1 MSDRVIVVGGGIA
14 GLTAGF
20 RLQRAGF
27 EVLVVEAGDAPG
39 GRMATLQKSGYRID
53 TGASI
58 LMTRYRSMAQ
68 LISDA
73 GLSSQIAPTPDLTG
87 FRRNG
92 AVHRFHNH
100 SLIGIARTSL
110 LSPRAKARAL
120 PVTLDVLRSRR
131 SLSWSDPAQA
141 AAIDTE
147 SVREYAQRRINSDE
161 VLDALIDPLCAA
173 MALTGPDDMSVVDL
187 LAYVANVFGSRFFN
201 SAAGVQFLPAG
212 LARHLHVE
220 TSARVT
226 GVEETPGGVSVT
238 WGRPGEPDRTE
249 SATGCVIALQA
260 HDIPAIYPQ
269 LTPGQREV
277 IDTIRY
283 SIGIGVHFGLSRPPA
298 EPSVF
303 VCQSQRD
310 EPDLHLA
317 ILDHNKAPGRAPEG
331 AGLVSTFWRH
341 HWGRAHWDDS
351 DEQLVAS
358 AMPAVS
364 RLFPGMDTDIAFAH
378 VQRWKHALLYA
389 PPGRYSS
396 LGRFHDA
403 TPATS
408 RVRFAGD
415 WLATSSTN
423 SAIATGDRAA
433 EDLRAATGRPATGR
447 PAPGRP
453 APGRPAGQA
462 GMMGVEHR

>member
-1 MSDRVIVVGGGIA
+1 MGDRFVVVGGGIA

-20 RLQRAGF
+20 RLRQAGF
-27 EVLVVEAGDAPG
+27 EVLVLEAGDDPG
-39 GRMATLQKSGYRID
+39 GRMVTVRKSGYQID

-58 LMTRYRSMAQ
+58 LMTRYRSMSR

-73 GLSSQIAPTPDLTG
+73 GLTSQIVPTPDLTG
-87 FRRNG
+87 FKRNDT
-92 AVHRFHNH
+92 VHRFHNH
-100 SLIGIARTSL
+100 SLPGIVRTSL

-120 PVTLDVLRSRR
+120 PIALDVLRSRKR
-131 SLSWSDPAQA
+131 LSWSDPARA

-147 SVREYAQRRINSDE
+147 SVREYAQRRIDSDE

-201 SAAGVQFLPAG
+201 SPAGVRFLPAG
-212 LARHLHVE
+212 LARHLQVE

-226 GVEETPGGVSVT
+226 NVEETPGGVAVT
-238 WGRPGEPDRTE
+238 WSRPGEPDRTE
-249 SATGCVIALQA
+249 SASGCVIATQA
-260 HDIPAIYPQ
+260 HDIPAMYPQ
-269 LTPGQREV
+269 ATPGQREV

-283 SIGIGVHFGLSRPPA
+283 STGIGVHFGLSRAPA

-303 VCQSQRD
+303 VCQSLRD

-317 ILDHNKAPGRAPEG
+317 ILDHNKAPGRAPDG

-351 DEQLVAS
+351 DERLVAA

-364 RLFPGMDTDIAFAH
+364 RMFPGMDTDIVFAH
-378 VQRWKHALLYA
+378 VQRWRHALLYA

-396 LGRFHDA
+396 LGRFHAA
-403 TPATS
+403 TPEHS

-433 EDLRAATGRPATGR
+433 DDLRAATGRSARITT
-447 PAPGRP
+447 
-453 APGRPAGQA
+453 
-462 GMMGVEHR
+462 MGVEHR